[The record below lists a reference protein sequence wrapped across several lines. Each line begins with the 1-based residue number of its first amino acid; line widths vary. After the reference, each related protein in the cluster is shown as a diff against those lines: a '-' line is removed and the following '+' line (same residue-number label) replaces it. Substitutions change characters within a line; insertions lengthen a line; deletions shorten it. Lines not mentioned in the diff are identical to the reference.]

1 MWPFGVYFA
10 LVILLVAAMLT
21 LSWLLGQ
28 RHRAPATGEPYE
40 GGIESEGSAH
50 VRLSA
55 KFYLVAMFFVVFD
68 LEAAFLFAWAVA
80 VREAGWP
87 AVWEAVIFIGVLA
100 LALVYLIRTGALD
113 WSSIRRRTES

>member
-1 MWPFGVYFA
+1 MWPLGVYFA

-21 LSWLLGQ
+21 LSWVLGQ
-28 RHRAPATGEPYE
+28 RHRAPATGRPYE

-55 KFYLVAMFFVVFD
+55 KFYLIAMFFVVFD

-80 VREAGWP
+80 VRESGWAGF
-87 AVWEAVIFIGVLA
+87 WEAAIFIGVLA
-100 LALVYLIRTGALD
+100 LALVYLVRVGALE
-113 WSSIRRRTES
+113 WSSLRRRTEH